1 MTSLSSSG
9 RDCGTCAGE
18 RSGESGLLCGAE
30 TADQT
35 GTWNVENASKM
46 QQQIVNHYAIIK
58 MQNTAQWLLTWDITC
73 SCGLVRA
80 SACEEESGG
89 EARVTCDPGESGT
102 GPCVSSAEICL
113 LWAGIATFSSAGT
126 LTFSSADSV
135 SEAGSWARGRG
146 PL

>member
-1 MTSLSSSG
+1 MRSLSSSG

-35 GTWNVENASKM
+35 GT
-46 QQQIVNHYAIIK
+46 
-58 MQNTAQWLLTWDITC
+58 C
-73 SCGLVRA
+73 SCGLGRV
-80 SACEEESGG
+80 SAYAEESGD
-89 EARVTCDPGESGT
+89 EARVTCDPGETGT
-102 GPCVSSAEICL
+102 GPCVFSAEICL

-126 LTFSSADSV
+126 LTSSWADSV
-135 SEAGSWARGRG
+135 SEAGSWERGQG